1 MSGLRGC
8 SGWIDVQF
16 LISANTLHVC
26 SECMNVRMIFRFST
40 VAKRVL
46 LLFNFVFIKFIY
58 LFPHLA
64 ICIILFTQVTNLS
77 NLSYLYK

>member
-16 LISANTLHVC
+16 LISANTLHRT
-26 SECMNVRMIFRFST
+26 MNVRVIFRFST

-46 LLFNFVFIKFIY
+46 LLFNFVFVKFIY
-58 LFPHLA
+58 LFRHLA
-64 ICIILFTQVTNLS
+64 ICIILFTQVANLS